1 MGKKQKFYVVWSGR
15 TPGIYTTWADCE
27 AQVKGAKGAV
37 YKAFDTHEE
46 AEQAYASE
54 SGNYIERTQGRKD
67 AGMQKDREN
76 MRPRDPEE
84 LPVYPEEVVPN
95 ALAVDAACCGN
106 PGMMEYQGVYVGN
119 RQQIFHFGPVFGTNN
134 IGEFVH
140 GLALIKQKGWDLPIY
155 SDSRNAML
163 WVEKKK
169 CNTKLERNARTE
181 PLFQLIE
188 RAEKWL
194 REHTYTTPIL
204 KWQTEKWGEI
214 PADFGRK

>member
-27 AQVKGAKGAV
+27 AQVKGTKGAV
-37 YKAFDTHEE
+37 YKAFDTREE
-46 AEQAYASE
+46 AEQAFAS
-54 SGNYIERTQGRKD
+54 GPDNYIAK
-67 AGMQKDREN
+67 MQRDRETE
-76 MRPRDPEE
+76 RPRDPEE
-84 LPVYPEEVVPN
+84 LPAYPEEVVPN
-95 ALAVDAACCGN
+95 ALAVDAACSGN

-119 RQQIFHFGPVFGTNN
+119 KQQMFHFGPLYGTNN
-134 IGEFVH
+134 IGEFLAIVH

-163 WVEKKK
+163 WVKAKK
-169 CNTKLERNARTE
+169 CRTKLERNARTE
-181 PLFQLIE
+181 KIFQLIE

-194 REHTYTTPIL
+194 RENTYTTPIM
-204 KWQTEKWGEI
+204 KWQTDKWGEI